1 MIWHRHLKW
10 KACLF
15 VMPGYHNKDFSQSG
29 ACIYRQKD
37 IDVVDKLMQEA
48 QDMNEILV
56 MAAHGPPL
64 GEGKYD
70 LDFAAGG
77 GNVGD
82 ASLVTF

>member
-1 MIWHRHLKW
+1 
-10 KACLF
+10 
-15 VMPGYHNKDFSQSG
+15 
-29 ACIYRQKD
+29 
-37 IDVVDKLMQEA
+37 MQEA

-82 ASLVTF
+82 ASLVDLLTKNNVSVGIFSHILESGGNAKTDLKQKSRQNSR